1 MTEASLLQTSCYL
14 GSRGQISSP
23 PRSPQRKRDDRS
35 RMVSFASLICGWRRS
50 PSDLAVT
57 PDCDLL
63 PAARHQ
69 RWWRGRRDSAH
80 PCASET
86 AVIVFCVYCKPP
98 IRDEASREQ
107 LSRARGCKPR
117 SLFLTYLRE
126 FRVRRDPVYGAHTPD
141 YSAFL
146 KFLWHLVG
154 ISAEQILWTIQCSCK
169 SRY

>member
-1 MTEASLLQTSCYL
+1 MTSRSHPTVIYYLQH
-14 GSRGQISSP
+14 GISAGGE
-23 PRSPQRKRDDRS
+23 D
-35 RMVSFASLICGWRRS
+35 G
-50 PSDLAVT
+50 
-57 PDCDLL
+57 
-63 PAARHQ
+63 
-69 RWWRGRRDSAH
+69 AH

-141 YSAFL
+141 YSF
-146 KFLWHLVG
+146 F
-154 ISAEQILWTIQCSCK
+154 
-169 SRY
+169 